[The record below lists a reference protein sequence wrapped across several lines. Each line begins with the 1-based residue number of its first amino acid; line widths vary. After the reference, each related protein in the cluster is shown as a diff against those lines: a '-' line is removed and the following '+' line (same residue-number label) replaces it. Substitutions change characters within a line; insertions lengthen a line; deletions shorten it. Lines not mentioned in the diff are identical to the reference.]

1 VTRHSELA
9 GCASQL
15 AWEARR
21 TATLSDDRLT
31 QMVTWRSPLVTR
43 KSLIGLTFRIG
54 TVLAALP

>member
-9 GCASQL
+9 GCASEQ

-21 TATLSDDRLT
+21 AATLSDDRLA
-31 QMVTWRSPLVTR
+31 QMVTWRSPFATR
-43 KSLIGLTFRIG
+43 KSLIGLTFGIG